1 MNQQDKYYD
10 TVYFDSDE
18 DENNDQDTK
27 DPSGPQGRQE
37 RLTNDHLLYDP
48 LGDEKDEAWI
58 AEQINKA
65 APRGSQPKDSVAR
78 TDAILSCPMC
88 FSPLCFSCQRHENYS
103 NQFRAMFVT
112 NCQVNKKERYRY
124 AATPSSAS
132 SRKKTALMDETATT
146 PDQDEAYYVV
156 KCETCDTHV
165 AMMDEDEV
173 YHFFN
178 VIAN

>member
-18 DENNDQDTK
+18 DDSKVQDTK
-27 DPSGPQGRQE
+27 DPSDQQGRQE

-48 LGDEKDEAWI
+48 LGDEKDEAWV

-65 APRGSQPKDSVAR
+65 VPKGSQTKDSVAR

-112 NCQVNKKERYRY
+112 NCQVNNKERYRY
-124 AATPSSAS
+124 AATSSS
-132 SRKKTALMDETATT
+132 SRNKTEAMDEAA